1 MGNSG
6 MVTGCKATKGCIAYI
21 GISYLT
27 QSLQAGLGYASL
39 QNGKG
44 QYVVP
49 TQASVASAAAGFT
62 KATPPNGTISMIYGK
77 TSGAYPIVNYE
88 YAIVNA
94 KQTSSSKAKGIRSF
108 LEWAINPKFGN
119 STDFLSQVS
128 FQPLPAKVMAQS
140 LKQIASIK

>member
-1 MGNSG
+1 
-6 MVTGCKATKGCIAYI
+6 MVSGCKATPGCVAYV

-49 TQASVASAAAGFT
+49 TSASIAAGAAGFV
-62 KATPPNGTISMIYGK
+62 KQTPANGTISMINGK
-77 TSGAYPIVNYE
+77 SNGAYPIINYE

-94 KQTSSSKAKGIRSF
+94 KQSSSSKAKGVRSL
-108 LEWAINPKFGN
+108 LEWSIDPKLGN
-119 STDFLSQVS
+119 SAQYLSQVN
-128 FQPLPAKVMAQS
+128 FEPLPSKVVKQS